1 MTHVLSSEGMRVTLE
16 HENFPHLTRIEWEA
30 LHRLA
35 VTSVESVVMFAADFS
50 DSGAAQGFME
60 RELGSAQRRVS
71 TPSRF
76 MKNDVINIET
86 STYSGVGNDRLPLNR
101 WFREID
107 IAIKSRLLESESAK
121 GNFLLSRLSGKA
133 KEWALGKKV
142 TSPETFPT
150 LKALQEAGVRAAPG
164 RVENAHGVL
173 SPETRENAVSCII
186 TNPIDDA
193 SQVHVFVFGMR
204 EGMTRYCL
212 TRAEPKTLEEA
223 FAIALRED
231 YTVSSSYG
239 KALSEEARVSVPEP
253 MKIDVIEASSRGGG
267 PPYRNNRG
275 GRGQSPLICFRCRK

>member
-1 MTHVLSSEGMRVTLE
+1 MTHVLSSEGMGVTLE
-16 HENFPHLTRIEWEA
+16 HENFPHLTRIEREA

-50 DSGAAQGFME
+50 DSGAAQEFME

-107 IAIKSRLLESESAK
+107 ITIKSRLLESESAK

-133 KEWALGKKV
+133 KELFKKLAFELPQDESR
-142 TSPETFPT
+142 TRTAFFP
-150 LKALQEAGVRAAPG
+150 LKQGEMPVRDDLQKCR
-164 RVENAHGVL
+164 HL
-173 SPETRENAVSCII
+173 VSCII

-239 KALSEEARVSVPEP
+239 KALSEEARVSVPEL